1 MRNEK
6 IITNCTARLPEHQLG
21 KEKWQKNKIVA
32 YLARD
37 RKKTQ

>member
-6 IITNCTARLPEHQLG
+6 IITSHLARLPEHQLG

-32 YLARD
+32 GIE
-37 RKKTQ
+37 KKHSK